1 MRKVAFLL
9 LFLCSCATVKKNEK
23 RTDSTVVRTIDSVK
37 VTFYDSVT
45 KVIEKEQYFTKTIT
59 YYDTLWVT
67 KDSVITIPKYTETW
81 TSGTKEKQSDTKL
94 SKKDS
99 VNTNK
104 SETIQKTTTEKSK
117 EKTAN
122 NLYKI
127 LFFLMLIVAV
137 IYIYEKLKK

>member
-23 RTDSTVVRTIDSVK
+23 RTNSTVTRTMDSVR

-45 KVIEKEQYFTKTIT
+45 KVIEKEQYFTKTVT

-67 KDSVITIPKYTETW
+67 KDSMITIPKYTETW

-94 SKKDS
+94 TKKDS
-99 VNTNK
+99 VNTAK
-104 SETIQKTTTEKSK
+104 SEIIQKTTTEKSK

-127 LFFLMLIVAV
+127 LFFLMLIVVV
-137 IYIYEKLKK
+137 IYIYEKLRK

>member
-1 MRKVAFLL
+1 MNRLAIIMIF
-9 LFLCSCATVKKNEK
+9 FCSCASVKKTE
-23 RTDSTVVRTIDSVK
+23 RRMDSTVTRSIDSVR

-67 KDSVITIPKYTETW
+67 KDSMITIPKYTETW

-122 NLYKI
+122 NFYKI
-127 LFFLMLIVAV
+127 LFFIMVIVLV
-137 IYIYEKLKK
+137 IYIYEKLRK

>member
-1 MRKVAFLL
+1 MEKVAFLL

-23 RTDSTVVRTIDSVK
+23 RTDSTVTRTMDSVR

-45 KVIEKEQYFTKTIT
+45 KVIEKEQYFTKTVT

-67 KDSVITIPKYTETW
+67 KDSMITIPKYTETW

-99 VNTNK
+99 VNTAK
-104 SETIQKTTTEKSK
+104 SEIIQKTTTEKSK

-127 LFFLMLIVAV
+127 LFFLMLIVVV
-137 IYIYEKLKK
+137 IYIYEKLRK

>member
-23 RTDSTVVRTIDSVK
+23 RTDSTVTRTMDSVH

-45 KVIEKEQYFTKTIT
+45 KVIEKEQYFTKTVT

-67 KDSVITIPKYTETW
+67 KDSMITIPKYTETW

-94 SKKDS
+94 TKKDS
-99 VNTNK
+99 VNTAK
-104 SETIQKTTTEKSK
+104 SEIIQKTTTEKSK

-127 LFFLMLIVAV
+127 LFFLMLIVVV
-137 IYIYEKLKK
+137 IYIYEKLRK

>member
-23 RTDSTVVRTIDSVK
+23 RTDSTVTRTMDSVH

-45 KVIEKEQYFTKTIT
+45 KVIEKEQYFTKTVT

-67 KDSVITIPKYTETW
+67 KDSMITVPKYTETW

-94 SKKDS
+94 TKKDS
-99 VNTNK
+99 VNTAK
-104 SETIQKTTTEKSK
+104 SEIIQKTTTEKSK

-127 LFFLMLIVAV
+127 LFFLMLIVVV
-137 IYIYEKLKK
+137 IYIYEKLRK

>member
-1 MRKVAFLL
+1 MRNVAFLL

-23 RTDSTVVRTIDSVK
+23 RTDSTVTRTLDSVH

-67 KDSVITIPKYTETW
+67 KDSMITIPKYTETY
-81 TSGTKEKQSDTKL
+81 TRGTKEKQSDTKL

-127 LFFLMLIVAV
+127 LFFIMVIFLV
-137 IYIYEKLKK
+137 IYIYEKLRK

>member
-23 RTDSTVVRTIDSVK
+23 RTDSTVTRTMDSVR

-67 KDSVITIPKYTETW
+67 KDSMITIPKYTETW
-81 TSGTKEKQSDTKL
+81 TSGTKEKQSEFKL
-94 SKKDS
+94 SKNDSANISKAEEIKKITVEKD
-99 VNTNK
+99 K
-104 SETIQKTTTEKSK
+104 KKM
-117 EKTAN
+117 AN
-122 NLYKI
+122 NFYKF
-127 LFFLMLIVAV
+127 LFFILVAVFV
-137 IYIYEKLKK
+137 IYIYTKLKK

>member
-23 RTDSTVVRTIDSVK
+23 RTDSTVTRTMDSVH

-45 KVIEKEQYFTKTIT
+45 KVIEKEQYFTKTVT

-99 VNTNK
+99 VNTDK
-104 SETIQKTTTEKSK
+104 SETIQKTTTEKNK

-122 NLYKI
+122 NFYKML
-127 LFFLMLIVAV
+127 LFIMVIVAV
-137 IYIYEKLKK
+137 IYIYVKLRK

>member
-23 RTDSTVVRTIDSVK
+23 RMDSTVTRTMDSVH

-45 KVIEKEQYFTKTIT
+45 KIIEKEQYFTKTVT

-67 KDSVITIPKYTETW
+67 KDSMITVPKYTETW

-99 VNTNK
+99 VNTDK
-104 SETIQKTTTEKSK
+104 SETIQKTTTEKNK

-122 NLYKI
+122 NFYKML
-127 LFFLMLIVAV
+127 LFIMVIVAV
-137 IYIYEKLKK
+137 IYIYVKLRK

>member
-1 MRKVAFLL
+1 MEKVAFLL
-9 LFLCSCATVKKNEK
+9 LFFCSCATVKKNEK
-23 RTDSTVVRTIDSVK
+23 RTDSTVTRTMDSVH

-45 KVIEKEQYFTKTIT
+45 KVIEKEQYFTKTVT

-67 KDSVITIPKYTETW
+67 KDSMITIPKYTETW

-99 VNTNK
+99 VNTAK
-104 SETIQKTTTEKSK
+104 SEIIQKTTTEKSK

-127 LFFLMLIVAV
+127 LFFLMLIFVV

>member
-1 MRKVAFLL
+1 MEKVAFLL

-23 RTDSTVVRTIDSVK
+23 RTDSTVTRTMDSVR

-45 KVIEKEQYFTKTIT
+45 KVIEKEQYFTKTVT

-67 KDSVITIPKYTETW
+67 KDSMITIPKYTETW

-94 SKKDS
+94 TKKDS
-99 VNTNK
+99 VNTAK
-104 SETIQKTTTEKSK
+104 SEIIQKTTTEKSK

-127 LFFLMLIVAV
+127 LFFLMLIVVV
-137 IYIYEKLKK
+137 IYIYEKLRK

>member
-23 RTDSTVVRTIDSVK
+23 RTDSTVTRTMDSVR

-67 KDSVITIPKYTETW
+67 KDSMITIPKYTETW

-127 LFFLMLIVAV
+127 LFFIIVIVAV
-137 IYIYEKLKK
+137 IYIYEKLRK

>member
-23 RTDSTVVRTIDSVK
+23 RTDSTVTRTMDSVR

-45 KVIEKEQYFTKTIT
+45 KVIEKEQYFTKTVT

-67 KDSVITIPKYTETW
+67 KDSMITIPKYTETW

-94 SKKDS
+94 TKKDS
-99 VNTNK
+99 VNTAK
-104 SETIQKTTTEKSK
+104 SEIIQKTTTEKSK

-127 LFFLMLIVAV
+127 LFFLMLIVVV
-137 IYIYEKLKK
+137 IYIYEKIRK

>member
-23 RTDSTVVRTIDSVK
+23 RTDSTVTRTMDSVH

-45 KVIEKEQYFTKTIT
+45 KVIEKEQYFTKTVT
-59 YYDTLWVT
+59 YYDTLWLT
-67 KDSVITIPKYTETW
+67 KDSMITVPKYTETW

-94 SKKDS
+94 TKKDS
-99 VNTNK
+99 VNTAK
-104 SETIQKTTTEKSK
+104 SEIIQKTTTEKSK

-127 LFFLMLIVAV
+127 LFFLMLIVVV
-137 IYIYEKLKK
+137 IYIYEKLRK

>member
-23 RTDSTVVRTIDSVK
+23 RTDSTVTRTMDSVH

-45 KVIEKEQYFTKTIT
+45 KVIEKEQYFTKTVT
-59 YYDTLWVT
+59 YYDTLWLT
-67 KDSVITIPKYTETW
+67 KDSMITIPKYTETW

-99 VNTNK
+99 VNTAK
-104 SETIQKTTTEKSK
+104 SEIIQKTTTEKSK

-127 LFFLMLIVAV
+127 LFFLMLIFVV
-137 IYIYEKLKK
+137 IYIYEKLRK

>member
-23 RTDSTVVRTIDSVK
+23 RMDSTVNRTIDSVR

-45 KVIEKEQYFTKTIT
+45 KIIEKEQYFTKTVT

-67 KDSVITIPKYTETW
+67 KDSMITVPKYTETW

-99 VNTNK
+99 VNTDK
-104 SETIQKTTTEKSK
+104 SETIQKTTTEKNK

-122 NLYKI
+122 NFYKML
-127 LFFLMLIVAV
+127 LFIMVIVAV
-137 IYIYEKLKK
+137 IYIYVKLRK

>member
-23 RTDSTVVRTIDSVK
+23 RTDSTVTRTMDSVR

-67 KDSVITIPKYTETW
+67 KDSMITIPKYTETW

-104 SETIQKTTTEKSK
+104 SETIQKTTTEKNK

-122 NLYKI
+122 NFYKI
-127 LFFLMLIVAV
+127 LFFIMVIVTV
-137 IYIYEKLKK
+137 IYIYEKLRK

>member
-23 RTDSTVVRTIDSVK
+23 RTDSTVTRTMDSVR

-45 KVIEKEQYFTKTIT
+45 KVIEKEQYFTKTVT
-59 YYDTLWVT
+59 YYDTLWLT
-67 KDSVITIPKYTETW
+67 KDSMITVPKYTETW

-99 VNTNK
+99 VNTAK

-127 LFFLMLIVAV
+127 LFFLMLIVVV
-137 IYIYEKLKK
+137 IYIYEKLRK

>member
-23 RTDSTVVRTIDSVK
+23 RTDSTVTRTIDSVH

-45 KVIEKEQYFTKTIT
+45 KIIEKEQYFTKTVT

-67 KDSVITIPKYTETW
+67 KDSMITVPKYTETW

-99 VNTNK
+99 VNTDK
-104 SETIQKTTTEKSK
+104 SETIQKTTTEKNK

-122 NLYKI
+122 NFYKML
-127 LFFLMLIVAV
+127 LFIMVIVAV
-137 IYIYEKLKK
+137 IYIYVKLRK